1 MFFAT
6 YSGASRMLRKQSYIG
21 SQRAVFWLMD
31 LFLVSS
37 FASLITSQDVSRKL
51 DRKGPDNAE
60 TMTFGYTC
68 ATVIPI
74 ARALSLVAFELNSQE
89 SS

>member
-6 YSGASRMLRKQSYIG
+6 CSGASRMLRKQSYIG
-21 SQRAVFWLMD
+21 SQQDVFRLMD
-31 LFLVSS
+31 LSLHSI

-60 TMTFGYTC
+60 TMTFGYIC
-68 ATVIPI
+68 AITIPM
-74 ARALSLVAFELNSQE
+74 E
-89 SS
+89 SEG